1 MQYITYAI
9 YKHQHPRATADQD
22 SAMGDSAEGPSAMK
36 KQKIEDGG
44 SLRKWSGAAISYSTC
59 I

>member
-1 MQYITYAI
+1 MQYIMYAI

-22 SAMGDSAEGPSAMK
+22 STMGDSAEGPSAMK

-44 SLRKWSGAAISYSTC
+44 SLRVEWCSY
-59 I
+59 